1 MMGLYIIGFPEQNI
15 VTLFE
20 EILVQKFT
28 STTPQVQLSFV
39 QAIQRVEYV
48 TPTLEFPIKANTCAT
63 TIQQILSMYTQVF
76 GLYHDHTFSKAFLG
90 FPMYLSKAVKVDYP
104 KLIVDTMCEQLSN
117 FNTLTSFKYQ
127 TFYFEFILKLDNCS
141 HMLFNFRS
149 SDNSFLIDAL
159 KYIN

>member
-1 MMGLYIIGFPEQNI
+1 
-15 VTLFE
+15 
-20 EILVQKFT
+20 
-28 STTPQVQLSFV
+28 
-39 QAIQRVEYV
+39 
-48 TPTLEFPIKANTCAT
+48 
-63 TIQQILSMYTQVF
+63 
-76 GLYHDHTFSKAFLG
+76 
-90 FPMYLSKAVKVDYP
+90 MYLSKAVKVDYP